1 MARSL
6 IAGRYHLTDRL
17 GQGGTAT
24 VYRAIDLRLDRPV
37 AVKIVRLAGLAD
49 ADLAARL
56 LAEARTVAALTH
68 PHIVAVYDA
77 GQDGDLVYLVL
88 EYLPGSTLRERLLR
102 QGRQPLAEALTI
114 ARDVLQGLAAAH
126 AAGLV
131 HCDLKPENILFAA
144 DGTAKIADFGIARTL
159 AERPAGDRTLWG
171 TPAYLAPEQIRG
183 QAVGPATDLYALG
196 VILFEMLT
204 GQPPFRGPD
213 PASVLRQ
220 HLTAP
225 PPPLHPSAAG
235 IPPSVAALIARA
247 LAKDPRDRWPEAG
260 AMLRAVDQALAA
272 SAQPTVPLGPAART
286 GEGQTVATRPRRRSW
301 PGWLLLGGTILG
313 LVAGSLLALRDARG
327 RLPALPVEPVAS
339 PTPVVVRP
347 TPTRAVLALL
357 PTPTGT
363 VPAPLPT
370 PTPTP
375 RPQPTATPV
384 PPATPTATT
393 PPPTPTRTQPT
404 LTPTPA
410 PPSPTPL
417 PPTPTPVLT
426 PTPAAPPT
434 PTAPARTPTPVPA
447 TPSPTPALTP
457 TPAPSPTPA
466 PVTPIPT
473 VGLAVSP
480 TPLPSPSPTPAR

>member
-37 AVKIVRLAGLAD
+37 AVKIVRLTGPAD

-88 EYLPGSTLRERLLR
+88 EYLPGGTLRERLLR

-196 VILFEMLT
+196 VILTEMLT

-247 LAKDPRDRWPEAG
+247 LAKDPRDRWPDAG

-286 GEGQTVATRPRRRSW
+286 GEGRTVATRPRRRSW

-327 RLPALPVEPVAS
+327 RSPALPAGPVAS

-347 TPTRAVLALL
+347 TPTRAVL
-357 PTPTGT
+357 
-363 VPAPLPT
+363 APLPT

-404 LTPTPA
+404 PTPTPA
-410 PPSPTPL
+410 PPSPTPTPL

-426 PTPAAPPT
+426 PTPAATPT
-434 PTAPARTPTPVPA
+434 PTVPARTP
-447 TPSPTPALTP
+447 TP

-466 PVTPIPT
+466 PVTPTPT
-473 VGLAVSP
+473 VGPAVSP